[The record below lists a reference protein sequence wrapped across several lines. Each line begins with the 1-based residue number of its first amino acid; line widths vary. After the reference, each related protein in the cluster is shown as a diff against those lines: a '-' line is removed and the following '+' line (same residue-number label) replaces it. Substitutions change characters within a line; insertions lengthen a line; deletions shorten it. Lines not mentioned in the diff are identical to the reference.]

1 MFIYGINSVSEAL
14 GVSKSSIRRIV
25 VGRGKGGPR
34 IQEIVR
40 LAKSKGVPV
49 SFEPVD
55 ALDRKAKGQKHQGVI
70 AEISQV
76 EYSSLEEIL
85 SSNPK
90 LLLLVDG
97 VEDPRNLGAV
107 LRTAEAAGVDGVL
120 LPHRHTCGITPAA
133 VKTSAGAAMHLKV
146 CRIGNVAQTL
156 ALLKKEGFWTVGL
169 DTNGE
174 EGFSQL
180 NRDLPLVLVV
190 GGEDRGLR
198 RLVRQNCDF
207 LIRLPIL
214 GNVSS
219 LNLSVAAGIAIYA
232 VKLGWGKGSE
242 D

>member
-1 MFIYGINSVSEAL
+1 MFVYGINSVSEAL
-14 GVSKSSIRRIV
+14 GVAKSSIRRIV
-25 VGRGKGGPR
+25 VGRGKGGGR
-34 IQEIVR
+34 IQEIIR

-70 AEISQV
+70 AEISEV
-76 EYSSLEEIL
+76 EYSSLKEIL
-85 SSNPK
+85 TGGPK

-156 ALLKKEGFWTVGL
+156 AQLKKEGFWTVGL
-169 DTNGE
+169 DIKGE

>member
-1 MFIYGINSVSEAL
+1 MFVYGINSVLEAL
-14 GVSKSSIRRIV
+14 GVTKSSIRRIV

-34 IQEIVR
+34 IQEIIR

-70 AEISQV
+70 AEISEV

-85 SSNPK
+85 ARNPK

-133 VKTSAGAAMHLKV
+133 VKTSAGAAVHLKV

-156 ALLKKEGFWTVGL
+156 AQLKKEGFWTVGL
-169 DTNGE
+169 DTKGE
-174 EGFSQL
+174 EGFSKL

>member
-1 MFIYGINSVSEAL
+1 MFVHGINSVSEAL
-14 GVSKSSIRRIV
+14 GAARSSISRIV

-34 IQEIVR
+34 IQEIIR

-70 AEISQV
+70 AEMSEV

-85 SSNPK
+85 AGGPR

-156 ALLKKEGFWTVGL
+156 GNLKEEGFWAVGL
-169 DTNGE
+169 DTKGE

-232 VKLGWGKGSE
+232 VKLGWGNSSE